1 MSPELD
7 SYDGESTVTPTTTTT
22 VDGRFILKFQASVTI
37 TFGAG
42 PFGEF
47 GLPPLYNHHID
58 PHPPP
63 YPSAH
68 FCYSTFIGFFP
79 LFAIK

>member
-7 SYDGESTVTPTTTTT
+7 SYDGESTVTPTTTT

-47 GLPPLYNHHID
+47 GLPPLHI
-58 PHPPP
+58 
-63 YPSAH
+63 
-68 FCYSTFIGFFP
+68 
-79 LFAIK
+79 